1 MPQLW
6 QGRASKAV
14 DSRVNDFNSSIRFD
28 ARMIEQDIQGSLVHS
43 TMLGRQGIITQQD
56 VDDIH
61 KGLHSIL
68 DDLHSGALEIDP
80 NAEDVHTFVEQTLT
94 ARIGDAGKRL
104 HTGRSRNDQVALDIR
119 LTLRDYSHTLQAY
132 IVELIK
138 VICRKASEN
147 TTAVMPGYTH
157 LQRAQP
163 ITFGHALMAYASML
177 LRDLQRFEDATARM
191 DAQCP
196 LGSGA
201 LAGTTYPL
209 DRQFTA
215 EKLGFAAPCAN
226 SLDGVSDRDFCI
238 ELANAISICMMHLS
252 RLSEEIIL
260 WCSWEFKFI
269 ELDDAFTTGSSIMP
283 QKKNPDVTELIRGKT
298 GRVYG
303 DLNTLL
309 VMMKG
314 IPLAYNKD
322 MQEDKEAVFDAV
334 GERKSCLC
342 LSNLGNVTLPGDMPK
357 YVERMDFIIGVQAR
371 APHNCGIITYNGT
384 MYINISSCSAR
395 KEGLQGAEVVSYKYY
410 GDAVKVTALTDTG
423 YYKLD
428 DDTYVHGDYLSESK
442 PAETTTVTT
451 TAKPIS
457 TPKQSNNTDTSSN
470 ITDQPVNCTA
480 EEAEVFRLVN
490 EYRAQY
496 GIAPVKWDQNAY
508 KAAKI
513 RCDEI
518 TTNFSHK
525 RNGGQRFYTVYN
537 EIIHDRL
544 YNYGENIASGQ
555 STAQDV
561 LNSWM
566 NSELH
571 RKNILDPDFD
581 NLAVAFGI
589 YNDSY
594 KYYWVQEFTTY

>member
-1 MPQLW
+1 MNMNEENKTENPESGIQTYNRKKKSHGNFLKI
-6 QGRASKAV
+6 GCASCGFVAV
-14 DSRVNDFNSSIRFD
+14 
-28 ARMIEQDIQGSLVHS
+28 
-43 TMLGRQGIITQQD
+43 
-56 VDDIH
+56 
-61 KGLHSIL
+61 
-68 DDLHSGALEIDP
+68 
-80 NAEDVHTFVEQTLT
+80 
-94 ARIGDAGKRL
+94 
-104 HTGRSRNDQVALDIR
+104 VALCVLSSR
-119 LTLRDYSHTLQAY
+119 YSWFG
-132 IVELIK
+132 V
-138 VICRKASEN
+138 KADDEGISYNNGSEPSYS
-147 TTAVMPGYTH
+147 TTAPVEEQKVPTKANKH
-157 LQRAQP
+157 NEAQETTVATSATTTAKATSA
-163 ITFGHALMAYASML
+163 ITTAKAAS
-177 LRDLQRFEDATARM
+177 AT
-191 DAQCP
+191 
-196 LGSGA
+196 
-201 LAGTTYPL
+201 TTAKATSATT
-209 DRQFTA
+209 TA
-215 EKLGFAAPCAN
+215 KATSATTTAKTTQTTAATTKSTTSATTAAPKPAWT
-226 SLDGVSDRDFCI
+226 
-238 ELANAISICMMHLS
+238 EKK
-252 RLSEEIIL
+252 
-260 WCSWEFKFI
+260 CS
-269 ELDDAFTTGSSIMP
+269 
-283 QKKNPDVTELIRGKT
+283 
-298 GRVYG
+298 
-303 DLNTLL
+303 
-309 VMMKG
+309 
-314 IPLAYNKD
+314 
-322 MQEDKEAVFDAV
+322 
-334 GERKSCLC
+334 
-342 LSNLGNVTLPGDMPK
+342 
-357 YVERMDFIIGVQAR
+357 
-371 APHNCGIITYNGT
+371 GT